1 MRLTVENLR
10 HHLDV
15 FLWENPDW
23 ADCAVVME
31 EVQGGRVYA
40 RKANHGKGFDI
51 TWEERTIYEPVTRQ
65 SEDSI

>member
-1 MRLTVENLR
+1 MRLTVENLQ
-10 HHLDV
+10 HYLNV

-51 TWEERTIYEPVTRQ
+51 TWEERTIYEPATGRP
-65 SEDSI
+65 EDSI

>member
-31 EVQGGRVYA
+31 EVQGGRVFA

-51 TWEERTIYEPVTRQ
+51 TWEEKDIYVCPTRRP
-65 SEDSI
+65 EDDI

>member
-1 MRLTVENLR
+1 MRLTVDALR
-10 HHLDV
+10 HYLDV

-23 ADCAVVME
+23 ADCVVVME

-40 RKANHGKGFDI
+40 RKAHHGKGFDI
-51 TWEERTIYEPVTRQ
+51 TWEERTIYEPITGR

>member
-1 MRLTVENLR
+1 MRLTVDALR
-10 HHLDV
+10 HYLDV

-40 RKANHGKGFDI
+40 RKANHGKGFEI
-51 TWEERTIYEPVTRQ
+51 TWEEKVIYEPVTRR
-65 SEDSI
+65 SEDNI

>member
-1 MRLTVENLR
+1 MRLTVDALR
-10 HHLDV
+10 HYLDV

-51 TWEERTIYEPVTRQ
+51 AWEERIIYEPATGRP
-65 SEDSI
+65 EDSI